1 MSSPGATHGMDVLK
15 GSGLALGHGAAW
27 ALARVALTLHILLH
41 ASLLHAEGD
50 LGVLVAEQDV
60 CNTCGW
66 IARGVQMLAAIT
78 QAWML
83 VISQTHP
90 TFCKIKK
97 NMRDR

>member
-1 MSSPGATHGMDVLK
+1 MHLCSIIKLPQFLMNKAGRWEAAWEEWHSSSPGTTHGMGVLK

-60 CNTCGW
+60 CNTRGW
-66 IARGVQMLAAIT
+66 IARGV
-78 QAWML
+78 
-83 VISQTHP
+83 
-90 TFCKIKK
+90 
-97 NMRDR
+97 